1 MSALP
6 EKPENAVDP
15 VTVQILRNR
24 IACLMEEMAHHFFRS
39 GYSTIVRESRDF
51 SCVIVDAEGR
61 LITSPPMFYHATAYY
76 HLAQRILAIF
86 GRDNLQDGDVFVSN
100 HPYEGFV
107 PHAPDMAIMAPIIS
121 AGTVFGFAAAIAHKA
136 DIGGVVPG
144 SSYGQA
150 TEMFQEGMMLP
161 PIRLINAGK
170 VNRDIERLIAANSR
184 QPALVLGD
192 MRSQTGAVV
201 IGRDRMKEIA
211 GEMGVAALQA
221 ALDETIDAAGR
232 EMAAA
237 LARLP
242 DGDCEAEAFLDND
255 GDRNE
260 PPVRLHV
267 KVQARNGRLTFDFSA
282 SDDQR
287 PTPVNIRPPL
297 VEAACFHALI
307 ALIDPHLRYSDS
319 ARAWVKVITRPG
331 TVCDARPPAPCS
343 NYMKICQRLIDVVIE
358 ALNPFCKERAAAHA
372 GGSGGSIVVAWGREP
387 GGDARHV
394 SHNQHEIFGSAYG
407 GNAKQDGASGT
418 TVHMS
423 NIYVTPIEI
432 VETEFPCRVTKFELV
447 PNSGGDGQHRG
458 GMSFRREYEAL
469 QPAVVY
475 YRGDKTK
482 YPPRGV
488 SGGVDGKKSRFLLYP
503 DTEQEKQMPAN
514 CRVELKPGEH
524 FRIEGAGGGGYG
536 DPARRTAEARKR
548 DEEDGYVT

>member
-1 MSALP
+1 MSSVS
-6 EKPENAVDP
+6 VDP

-51 SCVIVDAEGR
+51 SCVIVDCEGR

-76 HLAQRILAIF
+76 HLAQSILSIY
-86 GRDNLQDGDVFVSN
+86 GRDALEDGDVFVSN

-107 PHAPDMAIMAPIIS
+107 PHAPDMAIMAPVIVDGELI
-121 AGTVFGFAAAIAHKA
+121 GFASAIAHKA
-136 DIGGVVPG
+136 DVGGTVPG

-150 TEMFQEGMMLP
+150 TEMYQEGMMLP
-161 PIRLINAGK
+161 PIRLVAAGK
-170 VNRDIERLIAANSR
+170 VNRDLERLIAANSR

-211 GEMGVAALQA
+211 REMGAPALLG
-221 ALDETIDAAGR
+221 ALAETIEAAGR

-242 DGDCEAEAFLDND
+242 DGEAEAEAFLDND

-260 PPVRLHV
+260 PPVRLHAKVTV
-267 KVQARNGRLTFDFSA
+267 KSGHLTFDFTG

-287 PTPVNIRPPL
+287 PTPVNLRPPL

-319 ARAWVKVITRPG
+319 ARKWVNVVTRPG
-331 TVCDARPPAPCS
+331 SVCDATPPAPCS

-358 ALNPFCKERAAAHA
+358 ALNPFCPERAAAHA
-372 GGSGGSIVVAWGREP
+372 GGSGGSIVATWGRDP
-387 GGDARHV
+387 VAASTRHV

-407 GNAKQDGASGT
+407 GNAQQDGASGT

-432 VETEFPCRVTKFELV
+432 VESEFPCRVTKFELV
-447 PNSGGDGQHRG
+447 PGSGGDGEHRG

-488 SGGVDGKKSRFLLYP
+488 MGGRDGKMSRFLMYP
-503 DTEQEKQMPAN
+503 DTSQQKQMPAN
-514 CRVELKPGEH
+514 CRVELKAGER
-524 FRIEGAGGGGYG
+524 FRIEGAGGGGFG
-536 DPARRTAEARKR
+536 DPARRSTAARQR
-548 DEEDGYVT
+548 DEEDGYV